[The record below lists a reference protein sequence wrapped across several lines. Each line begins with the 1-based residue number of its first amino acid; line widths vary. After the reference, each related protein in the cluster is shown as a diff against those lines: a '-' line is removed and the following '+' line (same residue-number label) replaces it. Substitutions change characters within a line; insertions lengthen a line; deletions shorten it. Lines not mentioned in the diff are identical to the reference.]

1 MGNDRYRSAY
11 RGKIPIGWT
20 VPPEM
25 PDFAAPVITAIYNAA
40 TPDDVFVAGPSGLGY
55 AFPSLIP
62 QKQVFAAATQRT
74 MARLDLHS
82 ALILDDSGQSGFT
95 HSVLDPLT
103 AEPNVGALF
112 FTAFNGRAQPGPAQV
127 MWSNGKPVLPTV
139 TVYRPPGQG
148 NKPIAAGVARQL
160 NAAPRNGSV
169 AADYTLVYLDF
180 WSVSMTDVADI
191 VAGLDP
197 HVAVVRPDVLAAMV
211 TANVRH

>member
-1 MGNDRYRSAY
+1 
-11 RGKIPIGWT
+11 
-20 VPPEM
+20 
-25 PDFAAPVITAIYNAA
+25 
-40 TPDDVFVAGPSGLGY
+40 
-55 AFPSLIP
+55 
-62 QKQVFAAATQRT
+62 
-74 MARLDLHS
+74 
-82 ALILDDSGQSGFT
+82 
-95 HSVLDPLT
+95 
-103 AEPNVGALF
+103 
-112 FTAFNGRAQPGPAQV
+112 